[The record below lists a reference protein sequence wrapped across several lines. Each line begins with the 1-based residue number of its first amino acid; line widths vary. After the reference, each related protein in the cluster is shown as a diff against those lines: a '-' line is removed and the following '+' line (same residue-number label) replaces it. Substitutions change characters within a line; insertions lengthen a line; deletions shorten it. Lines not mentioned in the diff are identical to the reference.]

1 MLPRILYILFALV
14 EFTAAGF
21 MFAKHRRQ
29 PDRSRV
35 FIAVFFLLSA
45 FSAAFVVVSRTF
57 FPETLGQSNGPH
69 YILLGFVVF
78 FMLLLYPI
86 EVLRPRWMTWPRALK
101 ILSPW
106 LFFVLC
112 LLAVAPLGLHTMS
125 SVKDILLHIG
135 ETNVF
140 LQVVLSLIFIPYGLW
155 LCLMDY
161 NWRKSSAPRDWL
173 RLIVAI
179 AMLMTL
185 TFSCTRIFNLR
196 WAMYVHIFL
205 YFLLTYIILRVELV
219 IRFRVP
225 GDVDEERTADEPQP
239 LGEHVPEHPQNA
251 ALPCEDEVGA
261 SCGSAAEGTVTGSS
275 EAASDGVSGVQPSDG
290 AGVSGSHSR
299 VEAIDLIKERLQ
311 SLMDNSDVWQ
321 NPDLSAGELCNLVG
335 TNSNYLQKA
344 IKDMGWQSYSDMI
357 NRKRID
363 YVCRELAAGGA
374 DNVQDIFYR
383 AGYRSRVT
391 AWRNFTAI
399 TGVSPVEWVSEGKTS
414 GTDVLS

>member
-1 MLPRILYILFALV
+1 MIPRLLYILFALV
-14 EFTAAGF
+14 EFAAAGF

-45 FSAAFVVVSRTF
+45 LSAVFVVVSRTF
-57 FPETLGQSNGPH
+57 FPETLGQRNSPH

-86 EVLRPRWMTWPRALK
+86 EVLRPRWMTWPRTLK

-196 WAMYVHIFL
+196 WATYAHLFL

-225 GDVDEERTADEPQP
+225 SDVDEERTAEEPP
-239 LGEHVPEHPQNA
+239 LFEEYMPEHPQTA
-251 ALPCEDEVGA
+251 ALPRENEAGA
-261 SCGSAAEGTVTGSS
+261 SCGSDADGAVTGS
-275 EAASDGVSGVQPSDG
+275 EAAPDEAPTFDG
-290 AGVSGSHSR
+290 ANVSGSSLR
-299 VEAIDLIKERLQ
+299 ADAMGLIKERLR
-311 SLMDNSDVWQ
+311 SLMDNPDVWQ
-321 NPDLSAGELCNLVG
+321 NPDLTAGELRNMVG
-335 TNSNYLQKA
+335 TNSNYLQRA
-344 IKDMGWQSYSDMI
+344 IKEMGWQSYSDMI
-357 NRKRID
+357 NRKRIE

-399 TGVSPVEWVSEGKTS
+399 TGASPIEWVSEGKTS
-414 GTDVLS
+414 GTGVSS

>member
-1 MLPRILYILFALV
+1 
-14 EFTAAGF
+14 

-45 FSAAFVVVSRTF
+45 LSASFIVVSRAF
-57 FPETLGQSNGPH
+57 CPETLGQGNGPH

-161 NWRKSSAPRDWL
+161 NWRQSSAPRKWL

-225 GDVDEERTADEPQP
+225 GDVDEERTAEEPLP
-239 LGEHVPEHPQNA
+239 LGEHVPEHPQN
-251 ALPCEDEVGA
+251 CEDEVRA

-275 EAASDGVSGVQPSDG
+275 EAVSDGVSGVQASDG
-290 AGVSGSHSR
+290 DVVSCSHSR
-299 VEAIDLIKERLQ
+299 GEAIDLIKERLQ

-335 TNSNYLQKA
+335 TNTSYLQKA
-344 IKDMGWQSYSDMI
+344 IKEMGWQSYSDMI
-357 NRKRID
+357 NRKRIE
-363 YVCRELAAGGA
+363 YVCRELSAGRGE
-374 DNVQDIFYR
+374 NIQDVFYR

-399 TGVSPVEWVSEGKTS
+399 TGLSPAEWVLRGQVSENH
-414 GTDVLS
+414 DVRGF

>member
-1 MLPRILYILFALV
+1 MIPRILYILFALV

-45 FSAAFVVVSRTF
+45 LSASFIVVSRTF
-57 FPETLGQSNGPH
+57 FPETIGQGNGPH

-86 EVLRPRWMTWPRALK
+86 EVLRPRWMTLPRALK

-225 GDVDEERTADEPQP
+225 GGVGEDRTVEEPP
-239 LGEHVPEHPQNA
+239 LFEEHMPEHSQNA
-251 ALPCEDEVGA
+251 ALPCENEDGA
-261 SCGSAAEGTVTGSS
+261 SCGSDADGAVPGS
-275 EAASDGVSGVQPSDG
+275 EAAPDEVPAFDGADVSG
-290 AGVSGSHSR
+290 GSSR
-299 VEAIDLIKERLQ
+299 ADAMGLIKERLR
-311 SLMDNSDVWQ
+311 SLMDNPDVWQ
-321 NPDLSAGELCNLVG
+321 NPDLTAGELCNMVG
-335 TNSNYLQKA
+335 TNSNYLQRT
-344 IKDMGWQSYSDMI
+344 IKEMGWQSYSDMI
-357 NRKRID
+357 NRKRIE
-363 YVCRELAAGGA
+363 YVCRELLSSGGEA
-374 DNVQDIFYR
+374 NVQDIFYR

-399 TGVSPVEWVSEGKTS
+399 TGLSPVDWVSKCQSSDTK
-414 GTDVLS
+414 DAPL